1 MPFLISTGGAFHDI
15 DTLEGDIGSQ
25 WTNCG
30 APPGTETQDNSIYR
44 HNDDMTQPA
53 LPPLPHLPPS
63 KVDTMAFEEAG
74 PGPILLKGLT
84 RTSYLV

>member
-1 MPFLISTGGAFHDI
+1 MMPFLISTGGAFHDI

-44 HNDDMTQPA
+44 HNDDVTWPA
-53 LPPLPHLPPS
+53 I
-63 KVDTMAFEEAG
+63 AR
-74 PGPILLKGLT
+74 PITYRLLKST
-84 RTSYLV
+84 QWP

>member
-1 MPFLISTGGAFHDI
+1 MMPFLISTGGAFHDI

-44 HNDDMTQPA
+44 HNDDMTRQGLA
-53 LPPLPHLPPS
+53 RLHSSLKL
-63 KVDTMAFEEAG
+63 TAF
-74 PGPILLKGLT
+74 
-84 RTSYLV
+84 

>member
-1 MPFLISTGGAFHDI
+1 MMPFLISTGGAFHDI

-44 HNDDMTQPA
+44 HNDDVTW
-53 LPPLPHLPPS
+53 
-63 KVDTMAFEEAG
+63 
-74 PGPILLKGLT
+74 PGIARL
-84 RTSYLV
+84 

>member
-1 MPFLISTGGAFHDI
+1 MMPFLISTGGAFHDI

-25 WTNCG
+25 WTNWG

-44 HNDDMTQPA
+44 HNDDMTWPG
-53 LPPLPHLPPS
+53 LHLPPS
-63 KVDTMAFEEAG
+63 KVDTMALEEAG